1 MAVSEIRFDIELDS
15 YKSFVD
21 KRIED
26 LGEKWQQLAKDILEE
41 TSDKRTEGVKKL
53 KVITISNCSVVKINK
68 GFFFSNFFVLNN
80 VGKSQGSQHRLA
92 ISK

>member
-1 MAVSEIRFDIELDS
+1 MAVSEIRFDIALDP

-41 TSDKRTEGVKKL
+41 TLDKRTEGVKKL
-53 KVITISNCSVVKINK
+53 KVITISNDLFEQIRDS
-68 GFFFSNFFVLNN
+68 FSFLSSN
-80 VGKSQGSQHRLA
+80 
-92 ISK
+92 

>member
-1 MAVSEIRFDIELDS
+1 MAVSEIRFDIELDP

-53 KVITISNCSVVKINK
+53 KVITVSNASVVKINN
-68 GFFFSNFFVLNN
+68 GFFQFFHTN
-80 VGKSQGSQHRLA
+80 
-92 ISK
+92 

>member
-1 MAVSEIRFDIELDS
+1 MAVSEIRFDIELDP

-41 TSDKRTEGVKKL
+41 TLDKRTEGVKKL
-53 KVITISNCSVVKINK
+53 KVITILKDAVVTIR
-68 GFFFSNFFVLNN
+68 GFIFNFSY
-80 VGKSQGSQHRLA
+80 
-92 ISK
+92 

>member
-1 MAVSEIRFDIELDS
+1 MAVSEIRFDIELDP

-41 TSDKRTEGVKKL
+41 TSDKRTEGIQKL
-53 KVITISNCSVVKINK
+53 KVITISNDS
-68 GFFFSNFFVLNN
+68 
-80 VGKSQGSQHRLA
+80 
-92 ISK
+92 

>member
-1 MAVSEIRFDIELDS
+1 MAVSEIRFDIELDP

-53 KVITISNCSVVKINK
+53 KVITISNASVVKINK
-68 GFFFSNFFVLNN
+68 GFSHFFVLAN
-80 VGKSQGSQHRLA
+80 
-92 ISK
+92 

>member
-1 MAVSEIRFDIELDS
+1 MAVSEIRFDIELDP

-53 KVITISNCSVVKINK
+53 KVILIFHRFVK
-68 GFFFSNFFVLNN
+68 FFFQFFVLTNL
-80 VGKSQGSQHRLA
+80 GKSQGSQHCLA
-92 ISK
+92 ISQ

>member
-1 MAVSEIRFDIELDS
+1 MAVSEIRFDIELDP

-53 KVITISNCSVVKINK
+53 KVILIFHRFVKFVFSVFCTN
-68 GFFFSNFFVLNN
+68 
-80 VGKSQGSQHRLA
+80 
-92 ISK
+92 

>member
-1 MAVSEIRFDIELDS
+1 MAVSEIRFDIELDP

-41 TSDKRTEGVKKL
+41 TSDKRIEGVQKL
-53 KVITISNCSVVKINK
+53 KVITISNASIEEKNLFFCVFS
-68 GFFFSNFFVLNN
+68 FFFFHFSY
-80 VGKSQGSQHRLA
+80 
-92 ISK
+92 

>member
-1 MAVSEIRFDIELDS
+1 MAVSEIRFDIALDP

-41 TSDKRTEGVKKL
+41 TLDKRIEGVQKL
-53 KVITISNCSVVKINK
+53 KVITISNASVVKIS
-68 GFFFSNFFVLNN
+68 FFFNF
-80 VGKSQGSQHRLA
+80 SY
-92 ISK
+92 

>member
-1 MAVSEIRFDIELDS
+1 MAVSEIRFDIELDP

-41 TSDKRTEGVKKL
+41 TLDKRTEGVKKL
-53 KVITISNCSVVKINK
+53 KVITILKDSVVTIR
-68 GFFFSNFFVLNN
+68 GFIFNFSY
-80 VGKSQGSQHRLA
+80 
-92 ISK
+92 

>member
-1 MAVSEIRFDIELDS
+1 MAVSEIRFDIELDP

-53 KVITISNCSVVKINK
+53 KVILIFHRFVKYVFSVFCTN
-68 GFFFSNFFVLNN
+68 
-80 VGKSQGSQHRLA
+80 
-92 ISK
+92 

>member
-1 MAVSEIRFDIELDS
+1 MAVSEIRFDIEIDP

-53 KVITISNCSVVKINK
+53 KVILIFHRFVKYVFSVFCTN
-68 GFFFSNFFVLNN
+68 
-80 VGKSQGSQHRLA
+80 
-92 ISK
+92 

>member
-1 MAVSEIRFDIELDS
+1 MAVSEIRFDIALDP

-53 KVITISNCSVVKINK
+53 KVITISNDLFEQIRDS
-68 GFFFSNFFVLNN
+68 FSFLSSN
-80 VGKSQGSQHRLA
+80 
-92 ISK
+92 

>member
-53 KVITISNCSVVKINK
+53 KVITISNDSFVKK
-68 GFFFSNFFVLNN
+68 
-80 VGKSQGSQHRLA
+80 
-92 ISK
+92 